1 MSIKASWSLNQ
12 WLSYLETLHP
22 QSMELGLERITKVYE
37 SLGCPRP
44 ANKIIS
50 IAGTNGK
57 GSVTAHITA
66 LAMAAGYSCGSHTS
80 PHLLVFNE
88 RIQIDNKLVND
99 AEICQAFLEIEAARG
114 EVSLS
119 YFEFATLA
127 AILILA
133 AANLD
138 LAIFEVGLGG
148 RLDAVNILDADA
160 VVVSSIAMDHQ
171 QWLGND
177 RDSIAV
183 EKAGIFRSR
192 EQLQQALIIGDRDPP
207 TALRQAVQASAQE
220 AFYLGAEFD
229 WQPSSTGITINCGNR
244 KFDLPKSPLLAPI
257 QNDNLAMAWRVL
269 DAVLAADNLSNRLDK
284 SVLDKLFN
292 KIGLRGRLEK
302 IASSPAVYVDVAH
315 NPAAAGV
322 LYQWL
327 TSRPIKGKTWAV
339 CAMLADKDH
348 QEVLASV
355 DKAVDAW
362 FLAGLTGPR
371 GQSAES
377 LFASAQAGISKRVR
391 KYDDVPLA
399 LNIAIELARAD
410 DRIIVFGSFLAVE
423 QAIRSQNQ

>member
-1 MSIKASWSLNQ
+1 MSIKTSWSLNQ

-22 QSMELGLERITKVYE
+22 QSMELGLERITKVYA

-44 ANKIIS
+44 AKKIIS

-88 RIQIDNKLVND
+88 RIQIDNKLVAD
-99 AEICQAFLEIEAARG
+99 AEICQAFLKIEAARG

-127 AILILA
+127 AILVLA
-133 AANLD
+133 VANLD
-138 LAIFEVGLGG
+138 IAVFEVGLGG
-148 RLDAVNILDADA
+148 RLDAVNILDSDG
-160 VVVSSIAMDHQ
+160 VVISSIAMDHQ

-177 RDSIAV
+177 RDSIAI
-183 EKAGIFRSR
+183 EKAGIFRSKA
-192 EQLQQALIIGDRDPP
+192 QIQQALVIGDRDPP
-207 TALRQAVQASAQE
+207 TALRHAVQASAQE
-220 AFYLGAEFD
+220 AYYLGEQFD
-229 WQPSSTGITINCGNR
+229 WQDNSKGITISCETR
-244 KFDLPKSPLLAPI
+244 QLELPKSPLLAPI

-269 DAVLAADNLSNRLDK
+269 DAVVAADDLSNRLDI
-284 SVLDKLFN
+284 SVLEKLF
-292 KIGLRGRLEK
+292 KKLGLRGRLEK

-315 NPAAAGV
+315 NPAAAKV
-322 LYQWL
+322 LCQWL

-348 QEVLASV
+348 EEVLAYL
-355 DKAVDAW
+355 DKAVNAW
-362 FLAGLTGPR
+362 FLAGLEGPR
-371 GQSAES
+371 GQSAEA
-377 LFASAQAGISKRVR
+377 LFASAKAGISKRVR
-391 KYDDVPLA
+391 KYENVPLA
-399 LNIAIELARAD
+399 LNVAIELARAD
-410 DRIIVFGSFLAVE
+410 DRIVVFGSFLAVE